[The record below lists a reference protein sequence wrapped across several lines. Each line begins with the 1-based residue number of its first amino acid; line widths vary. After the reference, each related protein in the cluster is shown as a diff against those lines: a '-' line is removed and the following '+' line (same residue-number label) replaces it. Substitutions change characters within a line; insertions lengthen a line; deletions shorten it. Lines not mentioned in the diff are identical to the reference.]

1 LTLVGIGLIIE
12 MIELNTKK
20 WTKSRRK
27 FSLKTSI
34 RNTFIVV
41 NILLIVLILLGY
53 SLHTFQKLESI
64 LYDHN
69 MKEAATHNPDEHI
82 VVIAIDDA
90 SVSELGIFPWDR
102 SIYSSLLATI
112 NEPGYEPD
120 AIAFDI
126 VFADASNEESDA
138 IFAEALA
145 SYSNVIL
152 PAIGITAG
160 DVFRTIGVNSD
171 RYLEPHSIVYAYEPF
186 SMHTENAHINRV
198 TSHDGV
204 IRQVFLKLQS
214 PDGELVPSLAYKAV
228 EMTGKDLS
236 FYDNWK
242 ERSKTSDEFP
252 KGTMTIDYNAV
263 TDDFLTVSFV
273 DVLYGN
279 IPPEIFQDAIVFIGM
294 TATGLSGESGQDS
307 GTTPIERDAR
317 LVYVHANIA
326 NQLLEGSVITY
337 APNLLEILLII
348 VGSVLF
354 MWLPWR
360 FKNQYTFIIA
370 VLTIVGLYS
379 LQYWLFMKMN
389 YQLSVIYLIAAI
401 IVVYIFNV
409 SLKSF
414 KEQQQKNF
422 VTRQF
427 GRYISPD
434 LVKSIIEQGI
444 DIQLGGISKRI
455 TILFLDI
462 RGFTSLSEKLTPAE
476 VVDILNTKFT
486 MITNTALQFN
496 GTIDKFI
503 GDAAMIL
510 FNAPLDVEEHERMA
524 VLTAYHIQ
532 QNLKPIR
539 EQLLEKYGVEVA
551 IGIGIHT
558 GNVVIGNIGSYLR
571 MDYTAIGDTV
581 NTASRIESGT
591 TAGQILVSEDIYD
604 ATKEHFN
611 FNKGEAKLFKGKTKP
626 IQIYE
631 LVDIKQSE

>member
-1 LTLVGIGLIIE
+1 
-12 MIELNTKK
+12 MKA
-20 WTKSRRK
+20 
-27 FSLKTSI
+27 SI

-41 NILLIVLILLGY
+41 NLLLIAALLLSY
-53 SLHTFQKLESI
+53 SLHTFQKLEAII
-64 LYDHN
+64 LDNN
-69 MKEAATHNPDEHI
+69 MKQTASHDPDPHI
-82 VVIAIDDA
+82 VVIAVDDA
-90 SVSELGIFPWDR
+90 SIDELGMFPWDR
-102 SIYSSLLATI
+102 SIYASLLAMI
-112 NEPGYEPD
+112 NEPAYEPK

-126 VFADASNEESDA
+126 VFADASDEDSDM
-138 IFAEALA
+138 IFAESLA
-145 SYSNVIL
+145 SYSNIIL
-152 PAIGITAG
+152 PAVGITTG
-160 DVFRTIGVNSD
+160 DVFRTTGVNSE
-171 RYLEPHSIVYAYEPF
+171 RYLQAHSVAYAYELF
-186 SMHTENAHINRV
+186 SQHTENAHINRV
-198 TSHDGV
+198 VSHDGV
-204 IRQVFLKLQS
+204 IRQTWLKLQS
-214 PDGELVPSLAYKAV
+214 PEGEIIPSLAYKAV
-228 EMTGKDLS
+228 EMAGGDLS
-236 FYDNWK
+236 FYDNWTD
-242 ERSKTSDEFP
+242 RTKTSDRQLA
-252 KGTMTIDYNAV
+252 KSTMTIDYNLV
-263 TDDFLTVSFV
+263 TDDFLTVSFA

-279 IPPEIFQDAIVFIGM
+279 IPPETFQDAIVFIGV

-307 GTTPIERDAR
+307 GPTPLERDSK

-326 NQLLEGSVITY
+326 NQLLEGTAITF
-337 APNLLEILLII
+337 APNWLEMLLVVVAGLI
-348 VGSVLF
+348 F

-360 FKNQYTFIIA
+360 FKNQYTFIIT
-370 VLTIVGLYS
+370 VLTIVLIYV
-379 LQYWLFMKMN
+379 LQYWLFKQYN
-389 YQLSVIYLIAAI
+389 YQLSVVYLIASI
-401 IVVYIFNV
+401 LVIYIFNV
-409 SLKSF
+409 SLKSYQ
-414 KEQQQKNF
+414 EQQQKNF

-462 RGFTSLSEKLTPAE
+462 RGFTSLSEKLSPAE

-539 EQLLEKYGVEVA
+539 QQLLEKYGVEVA

-591 TAGQILVSEDIYD
+591 TAGQILVSEDIYE
-604 ATKEHFN
+604 ATSQHFDY
-611 FNKGEAKLFKGKTKP
+611 NKGEAKLFKGKSQP

-631 LVDIKQSE
+631 LVAPKQT